1 MNMNLSPTVKQLLV
15 YLFWIITSVL
25 TVLVLLQLYYA
36 VGAFLAAIGLHRFS
50 ARAISQFAISGLGL
64 AALGFIIY
72 VESFYRTSLKKNKL
86 FSRFFQVTFYQAV
99 MLLIAHLI
107 MLISQ
112 ILVGL
117 PVRLSLIV
125 LAAEL
130 AICLLFYWLA
140 GRSKSEK
147 KSNSIP

>member
-1 MNMNLSPTVKQLLV
+1 MNLSPTAKQLLV
-15 YLFWIITSVL
+15 YLFWIITSAL

-36 VGAFLAAIGLHRFS
+36 SNAFFEAVDLHRFS
-50 ARAISQFAISGLGL
+50 ARAISQFVISGLGL

-86 FSRFFQVTFYQAV
+86 FTRFFRVTFYQAA
-99 MLLIAHLI
+99 MLVVAHLI

-117 PVRLSLIV
+117 PVGLSLIV

-140 GRSKSEK
+140 QRTKIET
-147 KSNSIP
+147 KSNSTP